1 MEKMVRSYD
10 YDKGYWNYTGN
21 DISYSSLYSFSNSQ
35 YLFISDIDIEP
46 GIKEA
51 RFVCPDGENSMQFLL
66 EKCMKQFPDV
76 EQIYIGPGVNSIHF
90 SNFMFPNVKY
100 VESDSKSFL
109 SEQMLVS
116 RGGSL
121 YNVFCRKPEDVIDL
135 NKVIFIENKA
145 FAGCM
150 STNIINTD
158 NVSLVDSRAFDGSAV
173 SMLDFKNGIV
183 MVGNN
188 IIVDV
193 SEDADE
199 IVLPRDCVVSH
210 AIEKRHLKKAVIKDM
225 KMLSGLQLNAD
236 TIVIDD
242 DNERVRESLATYGL
256 AYAKYAKA
264 IELTERTRSLGYTD
278 IDGIVYSAD
287 RKTLLVCPGRR
298 TKPVN
303 IPEGT
308 ETISAFA
315 FAESMIESVSMPDS
329 LKRIE
334 QYAFH
339 DCGCLMHVK
348 IGKGLA
354 NLGEPFSS
362 GAMFSG
368 CRSLQ
373 HIDIPENIKYISS
386 NCFSSSGLTS
396 VTLHEGLET
405 IDSGA
410 FSCPIQNVEIP
421 KSVKNI
427 DLWNFP
433 MLDEANIKT
442 HNMPAITNIVKSN
455 CKKWNCRSNMADLKI
470 NIDCMA
476 YPVFVPAKLTSAG
489 LRRLNS
495 LLDKALFRDTDSN
508 DVNQTTFLCITS
520 EPRIKQRLAL
530 KMYDAVESNEIKAY
544 LRRAGKSI
552 AEWMILDKD
561 EEALIRFLKKDIITA
576 NTIDKLIPQMDAAEM
591 INAKAYALEYIR
603 KSTKEKSFR
612 I

>member
-10 YDKGYWNYTGN
+10 YDTGCQRYTGN
-21 DISYSSLYSFSNSQ
+21 GMSYLSLHAFSSSR
-35 YLFISDIDIEP
+35 YLSISDIDIEA
-46 GIKEA
+46 GVKEA
-51 RFVCPDGENSMQFLL
+51 RFICPDGETAMVFFL

-76 EQIYIGPGVNSIHF
+76 EKIYIGSGVKSLHF

-100 VESDSKSFL
+100 VESDSNSFL
-109 SEQMLVS
+109 SGQMLVS
-116 RGGSL
+116 TSSSL

-135 NKVIFIENKA
+135 NRVICIEDKA

-158 NVSLVDSRAFDGSAV
+158 NVKLVDSRAFDGSAV
-173 SMLDFKNGIV
+173 SMLDFKNGVV

-188 IIVDV
+188 IIIDV
-193 SEDADE
+193 NEDADE

-225 KMLSGLQLNAD
+225 KMLSDLQLNAD
-236 TIVIDD
+236 TIIIDD
-242 DNERVRESLATYGL
+242 DNERVKASLAKYGL
-256 AYAKYAKA
+256 AYAKT
-264 IELTERTRSLGYTD
+264 IELTERTRSIGYTD

-287 RKTLLVCPGRR
+287 KKALIVCPGGR

-308 ETISAFA
+308 EVISAFA
-315 FAESMIESVSMPDS
+315 FADSMIESVSMPDS

-334 QYAFH
+334 QHAFNG
-339 DCGCLMHVK
+339 CKCLMHVD
-348 IGKGLA
+348 IGKGLT
-354 NLGEPFSS
+354 NLGEPFNS
-362 GAMFSG
+362 GAMFNG

-386 NCFSSSGLTS
+386 SCFSNSGLTS

-410 FSCPIQNVEIP
+410 FNCAIQNVEIP

-427 DLWNFP
+427 GLWNFP
-433 MLDEANIKT
+433 VLNEANIKT
-442 HNMPAITNIVKSN
+442 HSVPVIASIVKSN
-455 CKKWNCRSNMADLKI
+455 CQKWSSRSSLTDLKI
-470 NIDCMA
+470 NIDGMA
-476 YPVFVPAKLTSAG
+476 YPIFVPAKLTDAG
-489 LRRLNS
+489 LRKLRS
-495 LLDKALFRDTDSN
+495 LLDTVLFRNTDSD
-508 DVNQTTFLCITS
+508 DVNRTTFLSITS
-520 EPRIKQRLAL
+520 DPRIKQRLAL
-530 KMYDAVESNEIKAY
+530 KMYDAVECNEIKTY

-561 EEALIRFLKKDIITA
+561 EGALIQFLKKDIITA

-591 INAKAYALEYIR
+591 VNAKAYALEYIR
-603 KSTKEKSFR
+603 KNTKEKSFR

>member
-10 YDKGYWNYTGN
+10 DKRCWRYTGN
-21 DISYSSLYSFSNSQ
+21 GMSYLSLYVFSNIG
-35 YLFISDIDIEP
+35 YLSISDIDIEP
-46 GIKEA
+46 GVKEA
-51 RFVCPDGENSMQFLL
+51 RFICPDGETAVVFLL
-66 EKCMKQFPDV
+66 EKCMKQFPDI
-76 EQIYIGPGVNSIHF
+76 EKIYIGSGVKSLHF

-100 VESDSKSFL
+100 VESDNKSFL
-109 SEQMLVS
+109 SGQMLVS

-135 NKVIFIENKA
+135 NKVIFIEDKA

-158 NVSLVDSRAFDGSAV
+158 NVSLVDSMAFDGSAV
-173 SMLDFKNGIV
+173 SMLDFKNGVV

-225 KMLSGLQLNAD
+225 KMLSAIQLNAD

-242 DNERVRESLATYGL
+242 DNERVRKSLAKYGL
-256 AYAKYAKA
+256 TYAKT
-264 IELTERTRSLGYTD
+264 IELTEKTRSLGYID
-278 IDGIVYSAD
+278 VDGIVYSAD

-308 ETISAFA
+308 EVISAFA
-315 FAESMIESVSMPDS
+315 FADSMIESVSMPDS

-334 QYAFH
+334 QHAFNG
-339 DCGCLMHVK
+339 CKCLMHVD
-348 IGKGLA
+348 IGKGLT

-362 GAMFSG
+362 GAMFNG

-373 HIDIPENIKYISS
+373 YIDIPENIKYISS
-386 NCFSSSGLTS
+386 NCFSNSGLTS

-410 FSCPIQNVEIP
+410 FNCSIQNVEIP

-442 HNMPAITNIVKSN
+442 HSMPAITSIVKSN

-495 LLDKALFRDTDSN
+495 LLNKALFRDTDSD
-508 DVNQTTFLCITS
+508 DVNRTTFLSITS
-520 EPRIKQRLAL
+520 NPRIKQRLAL
-530 KMYDAVESNEIKAY
+530 KMYDAVECNEIKTY

-561 EEALIRFLKKDIITA
+561 EGALIQFLKKDIITA

>member
-10 YDKGYWNYTGN
+10 CDTGCQRYTGN
-21 DISYSSLYSFSNSQ
+21 GMSYLSLHAFSSSQ
-35 YLFISDIDIEP
+35 YLFIRDIDIEP

-51 RFVCPDGENSMQFLL
+51 RFVCPDGEYAMQFLL

-76 EQIYIGPGVNSIHF
+76 EKIYIGLGVNSLHF

-109 SEQMLVS
+109 SGQMLVS
-116 RGGSL
+116 TSSSL

-135 NKVIFIENKA
+135 NKVMFIEDKA

-158 NVSLVDSRAFDGSAV
+158 NVRLVDSRAFDGSAV
-173 SMLDFKNGIV
+173 SMLDCKNGVV

-188 IIVDV
+188 IIIDV
-193 SEDADE
+193 NEDADE

-210 AIEKRHLKKAVIKDM
+210 AIEKLHLKKAVIKDM
-225 KMLSGLQLNAD
+225 KMLSDLQLNAD

-242 DNERVRESLATYGL
+242 DNERVKASLAKYGL
-256 AYAKYAKA
+256 AYAKT
-264 IELTERTRSLGYTD
+264 IELTERTRSIGYTD
-278 IDGIVYSAD
+278 IDGILYSAD
-287 RKTLLVCPGRR
+287 KKALIVCPGGR

-308 ETISAFA
+308 ETISSFA
-315 FAESMIESVSMPDS
+315 FAESMIESVYMPDS

-334 QYAFH
+334 QHAFH
-339 DCGCLMHVK
+339 GCSCLMHVK
-348 IGKGLA
+348 IGKGLT

-362 GAMFSG
+362 GAMFNG

-386 NCFSSSGLTS
+386 NCFSNSGLTS

-410 FSCPIQNVEIP
+410 FNCPIQNVEIP
-421 KSVKNI
+421 ESVKNI

-433 MLDEANIKT
+433 VLNEANIKT
-442 HNMPAITNIVKSN
+442 HSIPVIVSIVKSN
-455 CKKWNCRSNMADLKI
+455 CKKWNCRSNLADLKI
-470 NIDCMA
+470 NIDGMA
-476 YPVFVPAKLTSAG
+476 YPIFVPAKLTDAG
-489 LRRLNS
+489 LRKLRS
-495 LLDKALFRDTDSN
+495 LLDTVLFRNADSD
-508 DVNQTTFLCITS
+508 DVNRTTFLSITS
-520 EPRIKQRLAL
+520 DPRIKQRLAL
-530 KMYDAVESNEIKAY
+530 KMYDAVECNEIKTY

-552 AEWMILDKD
+552 AEWMIFDKD
-561 EEALIRFLKKDIITA
+561 EDALIQFLKKDIITA
-576 NTIDKLIPQMDAAEM
+576 NTIDKLMPQMDAAEM
-591 INAKAYALEYIR
+591 VNAKAYALEYIR
-603 KSTKEKSFR
+603 KNTKEKSFR

>member
-10 YDKGYWNYTGN
+10 DKGCWRYTGN
-21 DISYSSLYSFSNSQ
+21 GMSYLSLHVFSSSR
-35 YLFISDIDIEP
+35 YLSIGDIDIEP
-46 GIKEA
+46 GVKEA
-51 RFVCPDGENSMQFLL
+51 RLICPDGETAMVFFL

-76 EQIYIGPGVNSIHF
+76 EKIYIGPGVKSLHF

-100 VESDSKSFL
+100 VESDSNSFL
-109 SEQMLVS
+109 SGQMLVS
-116 RGGSL
+116 TSSSL

-135 NKVIFIENKA
+135 NRVICIEDKA

-158 NVSLVDSRAFDGSAV
+158 NVRLVGSRAFDGSAINMADSKDNV
-173 SMLDFKNGIV
+173 V
-183 MVGNN
+183 MVGDN
-188 IIVDV
+188 IIIDV
-193 SEDADE
+193 NEDADE

-210 AIEKRHLKKAVIKDM
+210 AIEQRHLKRVIMKDI
-225 KMLSGLQLNAD
+225 KMLSDLQLNAD

-242 DNERVRESLATYGL
+242 DNERVRESLETYGP
-256 AYAKYAKA
+256 AYAKYAKT

-287 RKTLLVCPGRR
+287 RKTLLVCPGGR
-298 TKPVN
+298 TRPVN

-315 FAESMIESVSMPDS
+315 FADSMIESVSMPDS
-329 LKRIE
+329 LKQIE
-334 QYAFH
+334 QHAFNG
-339 DCGCLMHVK
+339 CKCLMHVD
-348 IGKGLA
+348 IGKGLT
-354 NLGEPFSS
+354 NLGEPFHS
-362 GAMFSG
+362 GAIFNG

-386 NCFSSSGLTS
+386 NCFSNSGLTS

-410 FSCPIQNVEIP
+410 FSCAIQNVEIP
-421 KSVKNI
+421 ESIKNI

-433 MLDEANIKT
+433 VLNEVNIKT
-442 HNMPAITNIVKSN
+442 HSIPVIASIIKSN
-455 CKKWNCRSNMADLKI
+455 CKKWNCRSHLTDLKI
-470 NIDCMA
+470 NIDGMA
-476 YPVFVPAKLTSAG
+476 YPIFVPAKLTDAG
-489 LRRLNS
+489 LRKLRS
-495 LLDKALFRDTDSN
+495 LLDTILFKDTDSD
-508 DVNQTTFLCITS
+508 DVNRTTFLSITS
-520 EPRIKQRLAL
+520 DPRIKQRLAL
-530 KMYDAVESNEIKAY
+530 KMYDAVECNEIKAY

-561 EEALIRFLKKDIITA
+561 EEALIQFLKKDIITA
-576 NTIDKLIPQMDAAEM
+576 NTIDKLMPQMDAAEM
-591 INAKAYALEYIR
+591 VNAKAYALEYIS
-603 KSTKEKSFR
+603 KNTKEKSFR

>member
-10 YDKGYWNYTGN
+10 DKGCCRYTGN
-21 DISYSSLYSFSNSQ
+21 GISYLSLYAFSNSR
-35 YLFISDIDIEP
+35 YLSIGDIDIEP

-51 RFVCPDGENSMQFLL
+51 RLICPDGETAMVFFL

-76 EQIYIGPGVNSIHF
+76 EKIYVGSGVKSLHF

-100 VESDSKSFL
+100 VESDSNSFL
-109 SEQMLVS
+109 SGQMLVS

-135 NKVIFIENKA
+135 NRVMFIEDKA

-158 NVSLVDSRAFDGSAV
+158 NVRLVGSRAFDGSVV
-173 SMLDFKNGIV
+173 SMTDFEGNVV
-183 MVGNN
+183 MVGDN

-210 AIEKRHLKKAVIKDM
+210 AIEERHLKRVIMKDI
-225 KMLSGLQLNAD
+225 KMLSDLQLNAD

-242 DNERVRESLATYGL
+242 DNERVKESLAKYGL
-256 AYAKYAKA
+256 TYAKT
-264 IELTERTRSLGYTD
+264 IELTEKTRSLGYID
-278 IDGIVYSAD
+278 VDGIVYSAD

-308 ETISAFA
+308 EVISAFA
-315 FAESMIESVSMPDS
+315 FAESMIESVSMPNS

-334 QYAFH
+334 QHAFNG
-339 DCGCLMHVK
+339 CKCLMHVD
-348 IGKGLA
+348 IGKGLT
-354 NLGEPFSS
+354 NLGEPFNS
-362 GAMFSG
+362 GAIFNG
-368 CRSLQ
+368 CRNLQ

-386 NCFSSSGLTS
+386 NCFSNSGLTS
-396 VTLHEGLET
+396 VTLHEGLEK

-410 FSCPIQNVEIP
+410 FNCPIRNVEIP
-421 KSVKNI
+421 ESVETI
-427 DLWNFP
+427 EPWSFP
-433 MLDEANIKT
+433 ALDEANIKT
-442 HNMPAITNIVKSN
+442 HNIRVIANIVKSN
-455 CKKWNCRSNMADLKI
+455 CKKWNCRCDMTDLKI
-470 NIDCMA
+470 NIEGMA
-476 YPVFVPAKLTSAG
+476 YPVFVPAKLTDAG
-489 LRRLNS
+489 LRKLRS
-495 LLDKALFRDTDSN
+495 LLDTVLFRDTDSD
-508 DVNQTTFLCITS
+508 DVNRTTFLSITS
-520 EPRIKQRLAL
+520 DPRIKQRLAL
-530 KMYDAVESNEIKAY
+530 KMYDTAECNEIKTY

-561 EEALIRFLKKDIITA
+561 EEALIQFLKKDIITA
-576 NTIDKLIPQMDAAEM
+576 NTIDKLMPQMDAAEM
-591 INAKAYALEYIR
+591 VNAKAYALECIR
-603 KSTKEKSFR
+603 KNTKEKSFR

>member
-10 YDKGYWNYTGN
+10 YDKGCWSSYTGN
-21 DISYSSLYSFSNSQ
+21 GISYSSLHAFNSSMNC
-35 YLFISDIDIEP
+35 FISDIDIEP
-46 GIKEA
+46 GVKEA
-51 RFVCPDGENSMQFLL
+51 RFVCLDGENAMLFLL

-76 EQIYIGPGVNSIHF
+76 EQIYIGPGVNSLHF

-109 SEQMLVS
+109 SGQMLVS
-116 RGGSL
+116 RSGSL

-135 NKVIFIENKA
+135 NKVIFIEDKA

-158 NVSLVDSRAFDGSAV
+158 NVRLVGSMAFDGSAI
-173 SMLDFKNGIV
+173 SMADFEDSVV
-183 MVGNN
+183 MVGDN
-188 IIVDV
+188 IIIDV
-193 SEDADE
+193 NEDADE
-199 IVLPRDCVVSH
+199 IVLPRKCVVSH

-242 DNERVRESLATYGL
+242 DNERDMESLAKYGL
-256 AYAKYAKA
+256 TYAKT
-264 IELTERTRSLGYTD
+264 IELTEKTRSLGYID
-278 IDGIVYSAD
+278 VDGIVYSAD

-308 ETISAFA
+308 ETISSFA
-315 FAESMIESVSMPDS
+315 FEESMIESVYMPDS

-339 DCGCLMHVK
+339 GCGCLMHVK

-362 GAMFSG
+362 GGIFNG

-386 NCFSSSGLTS
+386 NCFSNSGLTS

-405 IDSGA
+405 IGSDA
-410 FSCPIQNVEIP
+410 FNCPIQNVEIP
-421 KSVKNI
+421 ESVKNI

-433 MLDEANIKT
+433 VLNEANIKT
-442 HNMPAITNIVKSN
+442 HSIPVIANIVKSN
-455 CKKWNCRSNMADLKI
+455 CQKWNYRSNLADLKI
-470 NIDCMA
+470 NIDGMA
-476 YPVFVPAKLTSAG
+476 YPIFVPAKLTDAG
-489 LRRLNS
+489 LRKLKS
-495 LLDKALFRDTDSN
+495 LLDTVLFRDTDSD
-508 DVNQTTFLCITS
+508 DVNRTTFLSITS
-520 EPRIKQRLAL
+520 DPRIKQRLAL

>member
-10 YDKGYWNYTGN
+10 DKRCWRYTGN
-21 DISYSSLYSFSNSQ
+21 GMSYLSLYVFSNIG
-35 YLFISDIDIEP
+35 YLSISDIDIEP
-46 GIKEA
+46 GVKEA
-51 RFVCPDGENSMQFLL
+51 RFICPDGETAVVFFL
-66 EKCMKQFPDV
+66 EKCMKQFPDI
-76 EQIYIGPGVNSIHF
+76 EKIYIGSGVKSLHF

-100 VESDSKSFL
+100 VESDNKSFL
-109 SEQMLVS
+109 SGQMLVS

-135 NKVIFIENKA
+135 NKVIFIEDKA

-158 NVSLVDSRAFDGSAV
+158 NVSLVDSMAFDGSAV
-173 SMLDFKNGIV
+173 SMLDFKNGVV

-199 IVLPRDCVVSH
+199 IVLPRNCVVSH

-225 KMLSGLQLNAD
+225 KMLSALQLNAD

-242 DNERVRESLATYGL
+242 DNERVRKSLAKYGL
-256 AYAKYAKA
+256 TYAKT
-264 IELTERTRSLGYTD
+264 IELTEKTRSLGYID
-278 IDGIVYSAD
+278 VDGIVYSAD

-308 ETISAFA
+308 EGISAFA
-315 FAESMIESVSMPDS
+315 FADSMIESVSMPDS

-334 QYAFH
+334 QH
-339 DCGCLMHVK
+339 
-348 IGKGLA
+348 
-354 NLGEPFSS
+354 
-362 GAMFSG
+362 
-368 CRSLQ
+368 
-373 HIDIPENIKYISS
+373 
-386 NCFSSSGLTS
+386 
-396 VTLHEGLET
+396 
-405 IDSGA
+405 
-410 FSCPIQNVEIP
+410 
-421 KSVKNI
+421 
-427 DLWNFP
+427 
-433 MLDEANIKT
+433 
-442 HNMPAITNIVKSN
+442 
-455 CKKWNCRSNMADLKI
+455 
-470 NIDCMA
+470 
-476 YPVFVPAKLTSAG
+476 
-489 LRRLNS
+489 
-495 LLDKALFRDTDSN
+495 KALFRDTDSD
-508 DVNQTTFLCITS
+508 DVNQTTFLSITS
-520 EPRIKQRLAL
+520 DPRIKQRLAL
-530 KMYDAVESNEIKAY
+530 KMYDAVECNEIKTY

-561 EEALIRFLKKDIITA
+561 EEALIQFLKKDIITA

>member
-1 MEKMVRSYD
+1 MEKMVRFYD
-10 YDKGYWNYTGN
+10 DKRCWRYTGN
-21 DISYSSLYSFSNSQ
+21 GMSYLSLYVFSGSG
-35 YLFISDIDIEP
+35 YLSISDIDIEP
-46 GIKEA
+46 GVKEA
-51 RFVCPDGENSMQFLL
+51 RFICPDGETAVVFFL

-76 EQIYIGPGVNSIHF
+76 EKIYIGPGVNSLHF

-109 SEQMLVS
+109 SGQMLVS
-116 RGGSL
+116 TSSSL
-121 YNVFCRKPEDVIDL
+121 YNVFCKKPEDVIDL
-135 NKVIFIENKA
+135 NKIMFIEDKA

-158 NVSLVDSRAFDGSAV
+158 NVRLVDSRAFNGSAV
-173 SMLDFKNGIV
+173 SMLDFKNGVV

-188 IIVDV
+188 IIIDV
-193 SEDADE
+193 NEDADE

-225 KMLSGLQLNAD
+225 KMLSDLQLNAD

-256 AYAKYAKA
+256 AYAKYAKT
-264 IELTERTRSLGYTD
+264 IELTERTRSIGYTD

-287 RKTLLVCPGRR
+287 KKALIVCPGGM

-308 ETISAFA
+308 ETISSFA

-334 QYAFH
+334 QHAFH
-339 DCGCLMHVK
+339 GCGCLMHVK
-348 IGKGLA
+348 IGKGLT

-362 GAMFSG
+362 GAMFNG

-386 NCFSSSGLTS
+386 NCFSNSGLTS

-410 FSCPIQNVEIP
+410 FNCPIQNVEIP
-421 KSVKNI
+421 ESVKNI
-427 DLWNFP
+427 GLWNFP
-433 MLDEANIKT
+433 VLNEVNIKT
-442 HNMPAITNIVKSN
+442 HSIPVIASIVKSN
-455 CKKWNCRSNMADLKI
+455 CKKWSSRSSLTDLKI
-470 NIDCMA
+470 NIDGMA
-476 YPVFVPAKLTSAG
+476 YPIFVPAKLTEAG
-489 LRRLNS
+489 LRKLKS
-495 LLDKALFRDTDSN
+495 LLDTVLFRDTDSD
-508 DVNQTTFLCITS
+508 DVNRTTFLSITS
-520 EPRIKQRLAL
+520 DPRIKQRLAL
-530 KMYDAVESNEIKAY
+530 KMYDAVECNEIKTY

-561 EEALIRFLKKDIITA
+561 EDALIQFLKKDIITA
-576 NTIDKLIPQMDAAEM
+576 NTIDKLMPQMDAAEM
-591 INAKAYALEYIR
+591 VNAKAYALEYIR
-603 KSTKEKSFR
+603 KNTKEKSFR

>member
-1 MEKMVRSYD
+1 MEKMVRFYD
-10 YDKGYWNYTGN
+10 DKGCWRYTSNGM
-21 DISYSSLYSFSNSQ
+21 SYLSLYVFSNSG
-35 YLFISDIDIEP
+35 YLSISDIDIEP
-46 GIKEA
+46 GVKEA
-51 RFVCPDGENSMQFLL
+51 RFICPDGETAVVFFL
-66 EKCMKQFPDV
+66 EKCMKQFPDI
-76 EQIYIGPGVNSIHF
+76 EKIYIGSGVKSLHF

-109 SEQMLVS
+109 SGQMLVS

-135 NKVIFIENKA
+135 NKVIFIEDKA

-158 NVSLVDSRAFDGSAV
+158 NVSLVDSMAFDGSAV
-173 SMLDFKNGIV
+173 SMLDFKNGVV

-199 IVLPRDCVVSH
+199 IVLPRNCVVSH
-210 AIEKRHLKKAVIKDM
+210 AIEKRHLKRAVIKDM
-225 KMLSGLQLNAD
+225 KTLSDLQLNAD

-256 AYAKYAKA
+256 AYAKYAKT

-308 ETISAFA
+308 ETISSFA
-315 FAESMIESVSMPDS
+315 FAESMIESVYMPDS

-334 QYAFH
+334 QHAFH
-339 DCGCLMHVK
+339 GCGCLMHVK
-348 IGKGLA
+348 IGKGLT

-362 GAMFSG
+362 GAMFNG

-386 NCFSSSGLTS
+386 NCFSNSGLIS

-410 FSCPIQNVEIP
+410 FNCQIRNVEIP
-421 KSVKNI
+421 ESVKNI

-433 MLDEANIKT
+433 VLNEANIKT
-442 HNMPAITNIVKSN
+442 HSIPVIASIVKSN
-455 CKKWNCRSNMADLKI
+455 CKKWNCRSHLTDLKI
-470 NIDCMA
+470 NIDGMD
-476 YPVFVPAKLTSAG
+476 YPIFVPAKLTDAG
-489 LRRLNS
+489 LRKLRS
-495 LLDKALFRDTDSN
+495 LLDTVLFRDTDSD
-508 DVNQTTFLCITS
+508 DVNRTTFLSITS
-520 EPRIKQRLAL
+520 DPRIKQRLAL

>member
-10 YDKGYWNYTGN
+10 DKGCCRYTGN
-21 DISYSSLYSFSNSQ
+21 GISYLSLYAFSNSR
-35 YLFISDIDIEP
+35 YLSIGDIDIEP

-51 RFVCPDGENSMQFLL
+51 RLICPDGETAMVFFL

-76 EQIYIGPGVNSIHF
+76 EKIYVGSGVKSLHF

-100 VESDSKSFL
+100 VESDSNSFL
-109 SEQMLVS
+109 SGQMLVS

-135 NKVIFIENKA
+135 NRVMFIEDKA

-158 NVSLVDSRAFDGSAV
+158 NVRLVGSRAFDGSVV
-173 SMLDFKNGIV
+173 SMTDFEGNVV
-183 MVGNN
+183 MVGDN

-210 AIEKRHLKKAVIKDM
+210 AIEERHLKRVIMKDI
-225 KMLSGLQLNAD
+225 KMLSDLQLNAD

-242 DNERVRESLATYGL
+242 DNERVKESLAKYGL
-256 AYAKYAKA
+256 TYAKT
-264 IELTERTRSLGYTD
+264 IELTEKTRSLGYID
-278 IDGIVYSAD
+278 VDGIVYSAD

-308 ETISAFA
+308 EVISAFA
-315 FAESMIESVSMPDS
+315 FAESMIESVSMPNS

-334 QYAFH
+334 QHAFNG
-339 DCGCLMHVK
+339 CKCLMHVD
-348 IGKGLA
+348 IGKGLT
-354 NLGEPFSS
+354 NLGEPFNS
-362 GAMFSG
+362 GAIFNG
-368 CRSLQ
+368 CRNLQ

-386 NCFSSSGLTS
+386 NCFSNSGLTS
-396 VTLHEGLET
+396 VTLHEGLEK

-410 FSCPIQNVEIP
+410 FNCPIRNVEIP
-421 KSVKNI
+421 ESVETI
-427 DLWNFP
+427 EPWSFP
-433 MLDEANIKT
+433 ALDEANIKT
-442 HNMPAITNIVKSN
+442 HNIRVIANIVKSN
-455 CKKWNCRSNMADLKI
+455 CKKWNCRCNMTDLKI
-470 NIDCMA
+470 NIEGMA
-476 YPVFVPAKLTSAG
+476 YPVFVPAKLTDAG
-489 LRRLNS
+489 LRKLRS
-495 LLDKALFRDTDSN
+495 LLDTVLFRDTDSD
-508 DVNQTTFLCITS
+508 DVNRTTFLSITS
-520 EPRIKQRLAL
+520 DPRIKQRLAL
-530 KMYDAVESNEIKAY
+530 KMYDTAECNEIKTY

-561 EEALIRFLKKDIITA
+561 EEALIQFLKKDIITA
-576 NTIDKLIPQMDAAEM
+576 NTIDKLMPQMDAAEM
-591 INAKAYALEYIR
+591 VNAKAYALECIR
-603 KSTKEKSFR
+603 KNTKEKSFR

>member
-10 YDKGYWNYTGN
+10 DKSCWRYTGN
-21 DISYSSLYSFSNSQ
+21 GMSYLSLYVFSSSG
-35 YLFISDIDIEP
+35 YLSISDIDIEP
-46 GIKEA
+46 GVKEA
-51 RFVCPDGENSMQFLL
+51 RFICPDGETAVMFFL
-66 EKCMKQFPDV
+66 EKCMKQFPDI
-76 EQIYIGPGVNSIHF
+76 EKIYIGSGVKSLHF

-109 SEQMLVS
+109 SGQMLVS
-116 RGGSL
+116 RDGSL

-135 NKVIFIENKA
+135 NKVIFIEDKA

-158 NVSLVDSRAFDGSAV
+158 NVSLVDSMAFDGSAV
-173 SMLDFKNGIV
+173 SMADFEDGVV
-183 MVGNN
+183 MVGDN

-199 IVLPRDCVVSH
+199 IVLPRNCVVSH

-225 KMLSGLQLNAD
+225 KMLSDIQLNAD

-242 DNERVRESLATYGL
+242 DNERVRESLANLAKYGL
-256 AYAKYAKA
+256 TYAKT
-264 IELTERTRSLGYTD
+264 IELTEKTRSLGYID
-278 IDGIVYSAD
+278 VDGIVYSAD

-298 TKPVN
+298 TKPVT

-308 ETISAFA
+308 EVISAFA
-315 FAESMIESVSMPDS
+315 FADSMIESVSMPDS

-334 QYAFH
+334 QHAFNG
-339 DCGCLMHVK
+339 CKCLMHVD
-348 IGKGLA
+348 IGKGLT

-362 GAMFSG
+362 GAMFNG

-373 HIDIPENIKYISS
+373 YIDIPENIKYISS
-386 NCFSSSGLTS
+386 NCFSNSGLTS

-421 KSVKNI
+421 ESVKNI

-433 MLDEANIKT
+433 VLNEANIKT
-442 HNMPAITNIVKSN
+442 HSIPVIASIVKSN
-455 CKKWNCRSNMADLKI
+455 CKKWSSRSSLTDLKI
-470 NIDCMA
+470 NIDGMA
-476 YPVFVPAKLTSAG
+476 YPIFVPAKLTEAG
-489 LRRLNS
+489 LRKLKS
-495 LLDKALFRDTDSN
+495 LLDTVLFRDTDSD
-508 DVNQTTFLCITS
+508 DVNRTTFLSITS
-520 EPRIKQRLAL
+520 DPRIKQRLAL
-530 KMYDAVESNEIKAY
+530 KMYDAVECNEIKTY

-561 EEALIRFLKKDIITA
+561 EEALIQFLKKDIITA

>member
-1 MEKMVRSYD
+1 MEKMVRFYD
-10 YDKGYWNYTGN
+10 DKRCWRYTGN
-21 DISYSSLYSFSNSQ
+21 GMSYLSLYVFSGSG
-35 YLFISDIDIEP
+35 YLSISDIDIEP
-46 GIKEA
+46 GVKEA
-51 RFVCPDGENSMQFLL
+51 RFICPDGETAVVFFL
-66 EKCMKQFPDV
+66 EKCMKQFPDI
-76 EQIYIGPGVNSIHF
+76 EKIYIGSGVKSLHF

-109 SEQMLVS
+109 SGQMLVS

-135 NKVIFIENKA
+135 NKVIFIEDKA

-158 NVSLVDSRAFDGSAV
+158 NVSLVDSMAFDGSAV
-173 SMLDFKNGIV
+173 SMLDFKNGVV

-199 IVLPRDCVVSH
+199 IVLPRNCVVSH
-210 AIEKRHLKKAVIKDM
+210 AIEKRHLKRAVIKDM
-225 KMLSGLQLNAD
+225 KTLSDLQLNAD

-256 AYAKYAKA
+256 AYAKYAKT

-308 ETISAFA
+308 ETISSFA
-315 FAESMIESVSMPDS
+315 FAESMIESVYMPDS

-334 QYAFH
+334 QHAFH
-339 DCGCLMHVK
+339 GCGCLMHVK
-348 IGKGLA
+348 IGKGLT

-362 GAMFSG
+362 GAMFNG

-386 NCFSSSGLTS
+386 NCFSNSGLTS

-410 FSCPIQNVEIP
+410 FNCQIRNVEIP
-421 KSVKNI
+421 ESVKNI

-433 MLDEANIKT
+433 VLNEANIKT
-442 HNMPAITNIVKSN
+442 HSIPVIASIVKSN
-455 CKKWNCRSNMADLKI
+455 CKKWNCRSHLTDLKI
-470 NIDCMA
+470 NIDGMD
-476 YPVFVPAKLTSAG
+476 YPIFVPAKLTDAG
-489 LRRLNS
+489 LRKLRS
-495 LLDKALFRDTDSN
+495 LLDTVLFRDTDSD
-508 DVNQTTFLCITS
+508 DVNRTTFLSITS
-520 EPRIKQRLAL
+520 DPRIKQRLAL

>member
-1 MEKMVRSYD
+1 MEKMVRFYD
-10 YDKGYWNYTGN
+10 DKGCWRYTGN
-21 DISYSSLYSFSNSQ
+21 GMSYLSLYVFSNSG
-35 YLFISDIDIEP
+35 YLSISDIDIEP
-46 GIKEA
+46 GVKEA
-51 RFVCPDGENSMQFLL
+51 RFICPDGETAVVFFL
-66 EKCMKQFPDV
+66 EKCMKQFPDI
-76 EQIYIGPGVNSIHF
+76 EKIYIGSGVKSLHF

-109 SEQMLVS
+109 SGQMLVS

-135 NKVIFIENKA
+135 NKVIFIEDKA

-158 NVSLVDSRAFDGSAV
+158 NVSLVDSMAFDGSAV
-173 SMLDFKNGIV
+173 SMLDFKNGVV

-199 IVLPRDCVVSH
+199 IVLPRNCVVSH
-210 AIEKRHLKKAVIKDM
+210 AIEKRHLKRAVIKDM
-225 KMLSGLQLNAD
+225 KTLSDLQLNAD

-256 AYAKYAKA
+256 AYAKYAKT

-308 ETISAFA
+308 ETISSFA
-315 FAESMIESVSMPDS
+315 FAESMIESVYMPDS

-334 QYAFH
+334 QHAFH
-339 DCGCLMHVK
+339 GCGCLMHVK
-348 IGKGLA
+348 IGKGLT

-362 GAMFSG
+362 GAMFNG

-386 NCFSSSGLTS
+386 NCFSNSGLTS

-410 FSCPIQNVEIP
+410 FNCQIRNVEIP
-421 KSVKNI
+421 ESVKNI

-433 MLDEANIKT
+433 VLNEANIKT
-442 HNMPAITNIVKSN
+442 HSIPVIASIVKSN
-455 CKKWNCRSNMADLKI
+455 CKKWNCRSHLTDLKI
-470 NIDCMA
+470 NIDGMD
-476 YPVFVPAKLTSAG
+476 YPIFVPAKLTDAG
-489 LRRLNS
+489 LRKLRS
-495 LLDKALFRDTDSN
+495 LLDTVLFRDTDSD
-508 DVNQTTFLCITS
+508 DVNRTTFLSITS
-520 EPRIKQRLAL
+520 DPRIKQRLAL